1 MRHIQSHNKPLC
13 THKGGHEQE
22 FRFQNLIED
31 D

>member
-1 MRHIQSHNKPLC
+1 MRHIQSLNKPLC

-22 FRFQNLIED
+22 FGFKNLIKD